1 MEKMNFGRE
10 EISKIDKITNQEDLL
25 IEAHKLVKDYYKN
38 DSKNGVDLKNREVI
52 ILDALNNL
60 ILNKNW
66 KDENANIFAELV
78 NLVDDKRL
86 IESIENKF
94 DLERI
99 KNDDLISKKEVFNLV
114 ENKEIIEKHGIHKN

>member
-1 MEKMNFGRE
+1 MNFGRE